1 MLTNIDRDLQVKDMY
16 ELKHDELD
24 KIIEK
29 EEPEG
34 VEFYLMADEKPYNGI
49 ESHRAALL
57 FAMHLINENEKQDI
71 KKRKNFSEKSIRTNC
86 ICLPAISARQKQKAS
101 TPENS
106 FLFQKY
112 CAQAITEIR
121 IMTATGFPT
130 MKTSAKK
137 YRIGMLFWSRLMGRD
152 TDRKTSGGSMR
163 SCSRTARTVWKR
175 MNGQR
180 TGRMFLMPGMN
191 GGARRAGAYTTTA
204 GTGLS
209 YYWLRQQTDKPQFVR
224 IVHAACIILNRKIP
238 VLLSNDEYDIIKK
251 NFQQRQFC

>member
-1 MLTNIDRDLQVKDMY
+1 MKDMY
-16 ELKHDELD
+16 ELKIDELD

-71 KKRKNFSEKSIRTNC
+71 KKRKNFSEKSMRTNC

-137 YRIGMLFWSRLMGRD
+137 YRTGRLFWSRLMGRV
-152 TDRKTSGGSMR
+152 RF
-163 SCSRTARTVWKR
+163 AITVWKR
-175 MNGQR
+175 KSLYLKLLLFYLLF
-180 TGRMFLMPGMN
+180 FLQKLC
-191 GGARRAGAYTTTA
+191 YTKYEQ
-204 GTGLS
+204 L
-209 YYWLRQQTDKPQFVR
+209 F
-224 IVHAACIILNRKIP
+224 
-238 VLLSNDEYDIIKK
+238 
-251 NFQQRQFC
+251 